1 MTGEP
6 LNGTFRREE
15 LLVIPEM
22 ESEYLPG
29 RTKAGLSQK
38 LSDDNTIPKLKKVDG
53 KWKPVLNGD
62 SWAEK
67 EVAKLTDEE
76 VGDTSR
82 EKLTWRLV
90 TYLRQGNDK
99 GEALRRLK
107 NSF

>member
-1 MTGEP
+1 MVLFFKP
-6 LNGTFRREE
+6 A
-15 LLVIPEM
+15 
-22 ESEYLPG
+22 

-53 KWKPVLNGD
+53 KWKSVLNGD

-67 EVAKLTDEE
+67 QVAKLTTEE
-76 VGDTSR
+76 VGGANR
-82 EKLTWRLV
+82 EKLMWRLI

-107 NSF
+107 DSLSTGPDTSAPLAIVTRDTVN